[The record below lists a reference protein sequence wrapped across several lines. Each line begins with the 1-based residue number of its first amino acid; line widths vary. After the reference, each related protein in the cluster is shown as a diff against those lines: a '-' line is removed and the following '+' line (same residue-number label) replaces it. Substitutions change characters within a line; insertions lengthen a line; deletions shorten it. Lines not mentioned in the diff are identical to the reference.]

1 MDQILNVNGDSKKH
15 FGKVLSYQH
24 KLIFSCSMIT
34 FGPEE
39 NGQVTPS
46 RVISLLLYHP
56 ASAKEMLWNG
66 KNNLKKKKK
75 ERK

>member
-1 MDQILNVNGDSKKH
+1 ML
-15 FGKVLSYQH
+15 
-24 KLIFSCSMIT
+24 T

-66 KNNLKKKKK
+66 KNNFKKRERKKKDRKDKK
-75 ERK
+75 ERKE